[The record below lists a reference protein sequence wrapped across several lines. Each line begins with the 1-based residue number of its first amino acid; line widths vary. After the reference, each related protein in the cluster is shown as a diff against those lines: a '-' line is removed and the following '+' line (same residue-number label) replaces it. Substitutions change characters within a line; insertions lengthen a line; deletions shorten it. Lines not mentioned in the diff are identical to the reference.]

1 MPHDNDPDIEI
12 EPHMESD
19 CDTGSIL
26 QSYKLHTDRISMLLG
41 RWMEAIS
48 VVSDPQ
54 DEIVMDALRHRL
66 KMTLDDVSQENMLKI
81 VSYSVAAQ
89 FGEESKESERS

>member
-1 MPHDNDPDIEI
+1 
-12 EPHMESD
+12 
-19 CDTGSIL
+19 
-26 QSYKLHTDRISMLLG
+26 
-41 RWMEAIS
+41 
-48 VVSDPQ
+48 
-54 DEIVMDALRHRL
+54 MDALRHRL